1 MTAIA
6 TVANLPLPV
15 EPGGEACY
23 ELTVRNVG
31 TVVDAFTVEPLGE
44 TAPWTVVEPAELAL
58 FPGAE
63 GRVTLRFQPPRA
75 PTTRAGEVPWAVRL
89 TSRENPELSWVEEG
103 VLDVAPFIAVAA
115 ELAPQTS
122 RARGTRRGRHQLAI
136 DNRGNVP
143 TAVRLFGGDDDGNV
157 TVQLKPATVTLLPG
171 TAQIAAVR
179 VRARKRFWRG
189 PAKSHPFRL
198 VVDRGDGGEPE
209 VLPATLLQETVV
221 PAWLVK
227 ALIGLILVSLL
238 LVGLWKTVLKPTIGD
253 AARAAAAEE
262 AAEVAKKEAKKE
274 ANAAAKEAVAA
285 AQAANGGKPT
295 ATPAPKASASASA
308 KPTPKPSAKASP
320 PPIDPLGNPV
330 TFRVATKAGQQD
342 VNRVLSG
349 TDIVSVTDLFFQ
361 NPEGDAGRLEIFRDG
376 DLIYSTRL
384 NNWRDLDQH
393 ANAPY
398 EFKPDDKVRIK
409 VSCENKSVGGA
420 PVKPCTPAVT
430 LVGYARKP
438 AE

>member
-1 MTAIA
+1 
-6 TVANLPLPV
+6 V
-15 EPGGEACY
+15 EPGGEAYY
-23 ELTVRNVG
+23 ELTVRNSG

-44 TAPWTVVEPAELAL
+44 TAPWTVVEPPELPL

-63 GRVTLRFQPPRA
+63 GTVILRFRPPRA
-75 PTTRAGEVPWAVRL
+75 PSTRAGDVPWAVRV
-89 TSRENPELSWVEEG
+89 TSREDPRVSWVEEG
-103 VLDVAPFIAVAA
+103 MLSVAQFVAFAA
-115 ELAPQTS
+115 ELAPETS
-122 RARGTRRGRHQLAI
+122 RARGRRAGRHRLAI

-157 TVQLKPATVTLLPG
+157 TVQLRPETVTLQPG
-171 TAQIAAVR
+171 TAELAAVR
-179 VRARKRFWRG
+179 VRARRRFWRG
-189 PAKSHPFRL
+189 PAKSHRYRV
-198 VVDRGDGGEPE
+198 VVDNGDGEPQ

-221 PAWLVK
+221 PGWLVK
-227 ALIGLILVSLL
+227 ALVALVLVSML
-238 LVGLWKTVLKPTIGD
+238 LVGLWQAVLKPTIGD

-262 AAEVAKKEAKKE
+262 AAEVAKKEA
-274 ANAAAKEAVAA
+274 NAAAKEAVAA
-285 AQAANGGKPT
+285 AQAADG
-295 ATPAPKASASASA
+295 A
-308 KPTPKPSAKASP
+308 KPTTAPQPTTPPKPKPSGKASP

-330 TFRVATKAGQQD
+330 AVRVATKAGEQD
-342 VNRVLSG
+342 VSRALSG
-349 TDIVSVTDLFFQ
+349 SDIVSITDLFFQ

-409 VSCENKSVGGA
+409 VTCENKPVGPA
-420 PVKPCTPAVT
+420 AAKPCTPAVT

-438 AE
+438 AQ